1 MPLAEYRVDFG
12 GIEEIEMMEKRAD
25 TDGDMED
32 VPVDAFLQSA
42 RDDAENLDQSLGM
55 RGFVSLDD
63 VLADSP
69 ARHETQDFTETIGF
83 GSPSLIYG
91 LNSNFVAD
99 SFKVRQ
105 PDFSDL
111 DVFRDSV
118 AEAEPLPV
126 EELDADDVELAEP
139 ADYDEPAAPQEAAVC
154 GGQDDDGAD
163 GVPVLESLGAG
174 TAFSFS
180 VFGRDSLPV
189 TELLP
194 VDADDAVGAGSVPQ
208 MVGAIVENADGT
220 FCIADRLPDVPNSA
234 AALDTQL
241 KALIDSVL

>member
-1 MPLAEYRVDFG
+1 
-12 GIEEIEMMEKRAD
+12 MERRAD
-25 TDGDMED
+25 TDSDMED

-42 RDDAENLDQSLGM
+42 QDDDTERLEQSLGI
-55 RGFVSLDD
+55 RGFVRLDD
-63 VLADSP
+63 VLADRP

-99 SFKVRQ
+99 SFSVRQ

-111 DVFRDSV
+111 DASRGT

-126 EELDADDVELAEP
+126 EELDADDAELAEP
-139 ADYDEPAAPQEAAVC
+139 ADYDSPAMPQESAVG

-163 GVPVLESLGAG
+163 GVPVLESLGA
-174 TAFSFS
+174 AFSFS
-180 VFGRDSLPV
+180 VFGRDCLPV

-194 VDADDAVGAGSVPQ
+194 VDAEDVAPEP
-208 MVGAIVENADGT
+208 VGAIVANADGT
-220 FCIADRLPDVPNSA
+220 FCIADRLPFVPDGA

>member
-1 MPLAEYRVDFG
+1 
-12 GIEEIEMMEKRAD
+12 MERRAD
-25 TDGDMED
+25 TDSDMED

-42 RDDAENLDQSLGM
+42 QDDDTERLEQSLGI
-55 RGFVSLDD
+55 RGFVRLDD
-63 VLADSP
+63 VLADRP

-99 SFKVRQ
+99 SFSVRQ

-111 DVFRDSV
+111 DAFRGSA

-126 EELDADDVELAEP
+126 EELEADDAELAEP
-139 ADYDEPAAPQEAAVC
+139 ADSDSPVVPQESAVG

-163 GVPVLESLGAG
+163 GVTVLESLGAG

-180 VFGRDSLPV
+180 VFGRDRLPV
-189 TELLP
+189 TELVP
-194 VDADDAVGAGSVPQ
+194 VDAEDAAPAGATVPSEPEPT
-208 MVGAIVENADGT
+208 GAIVANADGT
-220 FCIADRLPDVPNSA
+220 FCIADRLPDVPDGA

>member
-1 MPLAEYRVDFG
+1 
-12 GIEEIEMMEKRAD
+12 
-25 TDGDMED
+25 MED

-42 RDDAENLDQSLGM
+42 RDDDTECLEQSLGM
-55 RGFVSLDD
+55 RGFVRLDD
-63 VLADSP
+63 VLADRP

-99 SFKVRQ
+99 SFSVRQ

-111 DVFRDSV
+111 DAFRGSA

-126 EELDADDVELAEP
+126 EELEADDAELAEP
-139 ADYDEPAAPQEAAVC
+139 ADSDSPFVPQEAAVG

-163 GVPVLESLGAG
+163 GVPVLESLGA
-174 TAFSFS
+174 AFSFS
-180 VFGRDSLPV
+180 VFGRDRLPV

-194 VDADDAVGAGSVPQ
+194 VDTEDAAPEP
-208 MVGAIVENADGT
+208 VGAIVANADGT
-220 FCIADRLPDVPNSA
+220 FCIADRLPFVPDGA

>member
-1 MPLAEYRVDFG
+1 
-12 GIEEIEMMEKRAD
+12 MERRAD
-25 TDGDMED
+25 TDSDMED

-42 RDDAENLDQSLGM
+42 RDDDTECLEQSLGM
-55 RGFVSLDD
+55 RGFVRLDD
-63 VLADSP
+63 VLADRP

-99 SFKVRQ
+99 SFSVRQ

-111 DVFRDSV
+111 DAFRGGA

-126 EELDADDVELAEP
+126 EELEADDAELAEP
-139 ADYDEPAAPQEAAVC
+139 ADSDSPAVPQEAAVG
-154 GGQDDDGAD
+154 GGQDDDRAD
-163 GVPVLESLGAG
+163 GVPVLESLGA
-174 TAFSFS
+174 AFSFS
-180 VFGRDSLPV
+180 VFGRDCLPV

-194 VDADDAVGAGSVPQ
+194 VDAEDAAPEP
-208 MVGAIVENADGT
+208 VGAIVANADGT
-220 FCIADRLPDVPNSA
+220 FCIADRLPFVPDGA
-234 AALDTQL
+234 AALDTQF

>member
-1 MPLAEYRVDFG
+1 
-12 GIEEIEMMEKRAD
+12 
-25 TDGDMED
+25 MED

-42 RDDAENLDQSLGM
+42 QDDDTERLEQSLGI
-55 RGFVSLDD
+55 RGFVRLDD
-63 VLADSP
+63 VLADRP

-99 SFKVRQ
+99 SFSVRQ

-111 DVFRDSV
+111 DAFRGSA

-126 EELDADDVELAEP
+126 EELEADDAELAEP
-139 ADYDEPAAPQEAAVC
+139 ADSDSPVVPQESAVG

-163 GVPVLESLGAG
+163 GVTVLESLGAG

-180 VFGRDSLPV
+180 VFGRDRLPV
-189 TELLP
+189 TELVP
-194 VDADDAVGAGSVPQ
+194 VDAEDAAPAGATVPSEPEPT
-208 MVGAIVENADGT
+208 GAIVANADGT
-220 FCIADRLPDVPNSA
+220 FCIADRLPDVPDGA

>member
-1 MPLAEYRVDFG
+1 M
-12 GIEEIEMMEKRAD
+12 EE
-25 TDGDMED
+25 
-32 VPVDAFLQSA
+32 VPVDAFLKADTAKPAAVSPVQD
-42 RDDAENLDQSLGM
+42 DDAESIGQSLGI

-69 ARHETQDFTETIGF
+69 ARHENQDFTETIGF

-99 SFKVRQ
+99 TFNVWQ

-111 DVFRDSV
+111 DAARGSA

-139 ADYDEPAAPQEAAVC
+139 VEYDSPVIP
-154 GGQDDDGAD
+154 QDDDGAD
-163 GVPVLESLGAG
+163 AVPVLESIVAG
-174 TAFSFS
+174 VAFSFS
-180 VFGRDSLPV
+180 TFGCDSLPV

-194 VDADDAVGAGSVPQ
+194 VDAEDAVPAEKIAPSVSAPQ
-208 MVGAIVENADGT
+208 AVSAIVENADGT
-220 FCIADRLPDVPNSA
+220 FCIADRLPSGA
-234 AALDTQL
+234 SALDAQL
-241 KALIDSVL
+241 QELIDSVL